1 MTVQLQTFALSVTL
15 KKLVRRT
22 NAQAGPAVPAHVEA
36 QATPASPLQVTIDI
50 TVPSKSA
57 AASKPDQ
64 IDLTPYLTEN
74 DSVKTVKS
82 LNQPGGGL
90 TITFADQLAPE
101 VEDTI
106 YALIEPMDLIEVR
119 ASRHQED
126 FAGQTLPLIMRAYVS
141 SIQRD
146 ESIGDDGT
154 PQRQIVV
161 RGIDSGKIPQMNQV
175 LFMYEQAVAKPFLL
189 PLQLLAANGL
199 DGGTLPVG
207 QYMQLI
213 VNYFNSKVEQLAA
226 YGNQLIPA
234 FILKS
239 TVMQGRAWI
248 QAVGTKEGPIWTYA
262 EAFAD
267 RPWNELFLLDEEA
280 GPVLYFRPAPF
291 KDLAG
296 NFVID
301 GAADPGSFDIAAVEI
316 LSISVVRSDARVAN
330 FYWVPPDNS
339 LLGSNGGVTA
349 TAIVNDLPLDA
360 NYPNDSA
367 TLYGERILS
376 APTFLQP
383 NELTISPEMLPAALR
398 AEANGQWVS
407 WYTLRSE
414 QLKAMN
420 RDNSVLE
427 EGSATVNGRE
437 DLIIGKYARF
447 TRGTVVS
454 EAYVTQVAHIISPL
468 RSWVSQLSL
477 ERGTG
482 FYSRSQATDVP
493 FWAEGRDGPY
503 SP

>member
-1 MTVQLQTFALSVTL
+1 MTVLLQTFAFTVTL
-15 KKLVRRT
+15 KKLVHRT
-22 NAQAGPAVPAHVEA
+22 DAQASAAAPVKA
-36 QATPASPLQVTIDI
+36 QAKPSSPLQVDIDI

-57 AASKPDQ
+57 TAAKPDQ
-64 IDLTPYLTEN
+64 IDLTRYMTEN

-82 LNQPGGGL
+82 MNQPGGGF
-90 TITFADQLAPE
+90 TITFADQLASE
-101 VEDTI
+101 VQDTI
-106 YALIEPMDLIEVR
+106 YALIEPMDLIEFR
-119 ASRHQED
+119 ASRHPEN
-126 FAGQTLPLIMRAYVS
+126 FAGQDLPLIMRAYVS

-161 RGIDSGKIPQMNQV
+161 RGIDSGKIWQMNQV
-175 LFMYEQAVAKPFLL
+175 LFMYEQAVAKSFLL
-189 PLQLLAANGL
+189 PLQLLAENGL

-207 QYMQLI
+207 DYMQKL
-213 VNYFNSKVEQLAA
+213 VDYMNTKVEQLAA
-226 YGNQLIPA
+226 YGNQLIPK
-234 FILKS
+234 FVLKS

-248 QAVGTKEGPIWTYA
+248 QSVGTKQGPIWTYA

-267 RPWNELFLLDEEA
+267 RPWNELFLLDEED
-280 GPVLYFRPAPF
+280 GPVLYFRPAAF
-291 KDLAG
+291 KDLEG
-296 NFVID
+296 NYVID
-301 GAADPGSFDIAAVEI
+301 GAVDPGSFDIAAVEI
-316 LSISVVRSDARVAN
+316 LSMSVFRSDARVAN
-330 FYWVPPDNS
+330 FYWVEPDNG

-349 TAIVNDLPLDA
+349 TTIVNALPLDA

-367 TLYGERILS
+367 TLYGERIMQ
-376 APTFLQP
+376 ATTQLQP
-383 NELTISPEMLPAALR
+383 NELTISPAMLPAALR

-437 DLIIGKYARF
+437 DIIMGQYVRF

-454 EAYVTQVAHIISPL
+454 EAYVTQVAHVFSPL

-477 ERGTG
+477 ARGTG
-482 FYSRSQATDVP
+482 FYSRSRATDVP
-493 FWAEGRDGPY
+493 FFAEGQDGPY
-503 SP
+503 SR